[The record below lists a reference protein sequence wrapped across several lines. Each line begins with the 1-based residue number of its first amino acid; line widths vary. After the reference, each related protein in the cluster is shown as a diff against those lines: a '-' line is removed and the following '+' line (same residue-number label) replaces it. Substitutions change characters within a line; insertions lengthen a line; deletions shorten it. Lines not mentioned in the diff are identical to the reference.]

1 VSEGSLIF
9 GHHAVRAMVARSA
22 SRVIEVL
29 LVDERQDK
37 RMNETRQLVEQAGLP
52 VKRLGRKDLNH
63 LLPDASH
70 QGVAA
75 RLRVPRQ
82 WNEPEL
88 PDLVAGAGPR
98 PLVLILD
105 GVQDPHNLGACM
117 RTADA
122 VGACAV
128 VVPKDRAASLT
139 PAARKVASGAA
150 ETVPLI
156 RVTNLSRTM
165 LLLKELGLTL
175 VGADEHGPAMYHQT
189 DLSGP
194 LALVMGAEGRGLRR
208 LTSERCDVL
217 VRLPMEGIVESLN
230 VSVALGVMAYE
241 AVRQRSL

>member
-1 VSEGSLIF
+1 
-9 GHHAVRAMVARSA
+9 
-22 SRVIEVL
+22 
-29 LVDERQDK
+29 
-37 RMNETRQLVEQAGLP
+37 
-52 VKRLGRKDLNH
+52 
-63 LLPDASH
+63 
-70 QGVAA
+70 
-75 RLRVPRQ
+75 
-82 WNEPEL
+82 
-88 PDLVAGAGPR
+88 
-98 PLVLILD
+98 
-105 GVQDPHNLGACM
+105 VQDPHNLGACM

-175 VGADEHGPAMYHQT
+175 VGADERGPAMYHQA